1 MKTNVLVVLLAAQ
14 LFGCAARSQQTPDRI
29 SGVERE
35 LGAGVVSTYA
45 RVDESGRPLEIGVSI
60 TGDALMSPPTE
71 PTDGL
76 RCFDQNGDGDIEESS
91 ECMLSHE
98 RVLPLPDAVSRRSDM
113 PFKWVLLH
121 WNLMGHEP
129 HGIYSVP
136 HYDIH
141 YMIEPVERVY
151 AIAAGTCGEGVR
163 CDAYARAKK
172 PLPEGYMHP
181 DFQDVDAVVAAMGN
195 HLIDLS
201 SHEFHGSPFTRTWIY
216 GVYDGRVTFYEE
228 MVTKEFL
235 LTKPSECFPIKSP
248 PAVGLSGFY
257 PTHSC
262 VRYDAPNDA
271 YTVSLEGFAWREKTA
286 PTTNTL

>member
-1 MKTNVLVVLLAAQ
+1 MKTNVLALLMAGL
-14 LFGCAARSQQTPDRI
+14 LFGCSAGPEDPGRI
-29 SGVERE
+29 AGLERE
-35 LGAGVVSTYA
+35 LGGGAVSTYA
-45 RVDESGRPLEIGVSI
+45 RVDKAGIPLEVGVIISS
-60 TGDALMSPPTE
+60 DALMSPPTE

-76 RCFDQNGDGDIEESS
+76 RCFDRDDNDVIDETT
-91 ECMLSHE
+91 ECNPSHE

-141 YMIEPVERVY
+141 YMIEPVERIY
-151 AIAAGTCGEGVR
+151 SIAAGTCGEGVR

-181 DFQDVDAVVAAMGN
+181 DFQDVDAVVPAMGN

-201 SHEFHGSPFTRTWIY
+201 SHEFHGSQFTRTWIY
-216 GVYDGRVTFYEE
+216 GVYDGRVAFYEE
-228 MVTKEFL
+228 MVTTEYL

-248 PAVGLSGFY
+248 PAVGLSGYY
-257 PTHSC
+257 PTQSC
-262 VRYDAPNDA
+262 MRYDAPSDA
-271 YTVSLEGFAWREKTA
+271 YTVSIEGFRWREKTA